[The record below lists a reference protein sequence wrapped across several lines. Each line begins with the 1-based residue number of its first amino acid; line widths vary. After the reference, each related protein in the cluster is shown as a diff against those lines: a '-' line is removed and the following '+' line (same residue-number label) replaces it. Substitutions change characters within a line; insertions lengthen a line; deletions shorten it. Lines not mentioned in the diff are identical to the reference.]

1 MARTEQIDQESVPSR
16 AARFVLRPMTVADIP
31 QVMDIERESF
41 PSMWPPT
48 AYARELKNRLARY
61 FVLVE
66 DGGGE
71 PHPEQA
77 AAPTGSPWRRA
88 MRRLLRGEPEP
99 SPTRELI
106 IGVVGFW
113 MMVDELHIVTIAVR
127 GTFRRQGA
135 GELLIM
141 CAVEFAMV
149 HGMDAVTLEY
159 RRSNE
164 VARALY
170 EKYGFVTVGMRP
182 RYYSD
187 NNEDAVIMTTP
198 PILSRSLQELYWRR
212 KAEYR
217 KRWGDRYRLPESF

>member
-1 MARTEQIDQESVPSR
+1 
-16 AARFVLRPMTVADIP
+16 
-31 QVMDIERESF
+31 
-41 PSMWPPT
+41 
-48 AYARELKNRLARY
+48 
-61 FVLVE
+61 
-66 DGGGE
+66 
-71 PHPEQA
+71 
-77 AAPTGSPWRRA
+77 

-99 SPTRELI
+99 PPTRELI

-127 GTFRRQGA
+127 GTFRRQGV

-170 EKYGFVTVGMRP
+170 EKYGFINAGMRP

-212 KAEYR
+212 KAEHR
-217 KRWGDRYRLPESF
+217 QRWGDRYRLPESF